1 MPGLHLPW
9 SALVGQGAQRK
20 APSLRSGSFNQPY
33 ASEMSLGPMCLDHSQ
48 DRQAVWFLAEP
59 VRTELYRSVQGTG
72 VQFQINVCL
81 VRWPRYCI
89 TWNLAPSV
97 PLHTWF
103 PIFLNLQRGKWLNV
117 GCRVSFLMD
126 VDEGSRAFLEHD
138 PLGGRR
144 VLPCPGSQQCF
155 KTNSFSWWN
164 CDHETGPSRCLFS
177 TEDDNTSFSCL
188 PVRGR
193 ISSVIPA
200 AVNPTGQLLRLCYF
214 CFAFVLSV
222 RVSVSKPRP
231 ASSSLCSSADLEHG
245 PQSQAQEFWDCRPV
259 LPSPAGLL
267 FIPWFTECGTLGR
280 SLPHLPGFCEHVPL
294 CLLHRN
300 Y

>member
-1 MPGLHLPW
+1 MIPW
-9 SALVGQGAQRK
+9 GEEGFCLVLDPSNALNRI
-20 APSLRSGSFNQPY
+20 L
-33 ASEMSLGPMCLDHSQ
+33 SLGETVIM
-48 DRQAVWFLAEP
+48 
-59 VRTELYRSVQGTG
+59 
-72 VQFQINVCL
+72 
-81 VRWPRYCI
+81 
-89 TWNLAPSV
+89 
-97 PLHTWF
+97 
-103 PIFLNLQRGKWLNV
+103 K
-117 GCRVSFLMD
+117 
-126 VDEGSRAFLEHD
+126 
-138 PLGGRR
+138 R
-144 VLPCPGSQQCF
+144 VLHDVF
-155 KTNSFSWWN
+155 
-164 CDHETGPSRCLFS
+164 FS

-222 RVSVSKPRP
+222 RVSVSKRRP

-259 LPSPAGLL
+259 LPPPAGLL

-280 SLPHLPGFCEHVPL
+280 SLPRLPGFCEHVPL